1 MAPKASN
8 QSANGKI
15 MKAASLSCLAILCAT
30 SACID
35 TAQADTAFS
44 TQSRW
49 MTGDWNGVRQAW
61 LDSGI
66 DIKLGYTGETGTL
79 MHGGYRADHPTRYTD
94 QFSIGADINLQKLYG
109 WKDTAFS
116 VLITNRNGD
125 TLDDDLNDP
134 RASGMG
140 SVQEIH
146 GRGSATRLSELWMS
160 KGWFD
165 GALDIKLGRMAA
177 ADDFATEECRFQNV
191 AFCGSQPGNYVNT
204 IYNGPISSWGG
215 RVQYRLLPGLLAQVG
230 AYNINPS
237 TLENGNGFKLDTAG
251 TSGTLLPVEAVWR
264 LSINKLPGEYR
275 LGYFTS
281 TAAVPDLYA
290 DDTGQAAA
298 ISANDYRS
306 HGRRH
311 GWWIIGKQQLTNVGA
326 DSQRGLSLTTSATFQ
341 DRATTAVGSYQK
353 VSLNYVGP
361 FDARPRDELGFGIAR
376 MQVSKGLRRN
386 ADAANDSSGLSYEDA
401 GYVPVQHSQVQAEL
415 HYRIQATGWLSL
427 MPNLQYVKDPA
438 GVREV
443 ANAWVF
449 GLQAQSQ
456 F

>member
-1 MAPKASN
+1 M
-8 QSANGKI
+8 
-15 MKAASLSCLAILCAT
+15 AILCAT
-30 SACID
+30 SVCID
-35 TAQADTAFS
+35 TAVADTAFATS
-44 TQSRW
+44 SRW
-49 MTGDWNGVRQAW
+49 MTGDWDGVRQAW
-61 LDSGI
+61 LDRGI

-79 MHGGYRADHPTRYTD
+79 INGGYRTDHPTRYTD
-94 QFSIGADINLQKLYG
+94 QFSIGADIDLHKLYG
-109 WKDTAFS
+109 WEDTAFS
-116 VLITNRNGD
+116 LLITNRNGD

-165 GALDIKLGRMAA
+165 DALNIKLGRMAA
-177 ADDFATEECRFQNV
+177 ADDFATEDCRFQNV

-204 IYNGPISSWGG
+204 IYNGPISSWGT
-215 RVQYRLLPGLLAQVG
+215 RVQYRLMVGVFAQIG

-237 TLENGNGFKLDTAG
+237 TLENGNGFKLNTEG
-251 TSGTLLPVEAVWR
+251 TSGTLFPVEAIWR
-264 LSINKLPGEYR
+264 PSPDNLPGEYR

-281 TAAVPDLYA
+281 TAAVADLYEN
-290 DDTGQAAA
+290 DSGQAAA
-298 ISANDYRS
+298 LTGNDYRN

-311 GWWIIGKQQLTNVGA
+311 GSWIIGKQQLTRVGG
-326 DSQRGLSLTTSATFQ
+326 DSQRGLSLTASATFQ
-341 DRATTAVGSYQK
+341 DHATTAVGSYQK
-353 VSLNYVGP
+353 ISLNYVGP
-361 FDARPRDELGFGIAR
+361 FNARPRDELGFGIAR
-376 MQVSKGLRRN
+376 MDVSNGVRRN
-386 ADAANDSSGLSYEDA
+386 AEAANETSGLSFDDA
-401 GYVPVQHSQVQAEL
+401 GYAPVQHSQAQAEL

-438 GVREV
+438 GEREV
-443 ANAWVF
+443 ANAWVL